1 MATDRKSF
9 SLMSKQG
16 KYSTITFLAG
26 TIDLLEGRRHDVPEW
41 IQSVYIEVEEQF
53 PQLTDRAKIEK
64 VRSIVEEEANESL
77 AREALMP

>member
-9 SLMSKQG
+9 SLMSKKG
-16 KYSTITFLAG
+16 KHITITFLAG
-26 TIDLLEGRRHDVPEW
+26 TIDLLEGRRPDVPGW
-41 IQSVYIEVEEQF
+41 IESVYIEVDKQS

-77 AREALMP
+77 AREDLM